1 MTWQWTVAGAVVVGS
16 AIYAV
21 WTLMPSALRRAL
33 ATALLG
39 LPLPGAI
46 AARLRL
52 HAASASSCGCTGCDR
67 NPLAEPAAGAAPS
80 TVRPIT
86 LHRRMPG

>member
-1 MTWQWTVAGAVVVGS
+1 MTWHWTVAGAVVVGS

-21 WTLMPSALRRAL
+21 WTLMPSALRRLL

-46 AARLRL
+46 AARLRV

-67 NPLAEPAAGAAPS
+67 AAP
-80 TVRPIT
+80 VRDASQPQPIR
-86 LHRRMPG
+86 LHRRSPGR